1 MGERDLLAGL
11 IRLHILHH
19 AAHEPIFGLG
29 IIEELGRH
37 GYKLSAGTLYPVLH
51 GLEKS
56 GHLRSRTKVVSGRR
70 RRLYVVT
77 KSGSAAL
84 ALAKTKVWELFRELF
99 EDELRFSTAG
109 HPTKAETLKPDGA
122 GSANAGQKLRK
133 KSAAPSPT
141 SHVGKSGEHTKRRA
155 RPETIRRST

>member
-1 MGERDLLAGL
+1 MGERDLLSGL

-37 GYKLSAGTLYPVLH
+37 GYKLSAGTLYPLLH

-56 GHLRSRTKVVSGRR
+56 GYLQSHGEMVASRQRR
-70 RRLYVVT
+70 MYVITDAGKAV
-77 KSGSAAL
+77 L

-109 HPTKAETLKPDGA
+109 HVDQGKSLSLK
-122 GSANAGQKLRK
+122 
-133 KSAAPSPT
+133 AAPKAT
-141 SHVGKSGEHTKRRA
+141 ARRTA
-155 RPETIRRST
+155 KAPK